1 MKGPPVVKTGQRAGA
16 GQIRAV
22 RFTPPSPQAGDTEVT
37 TIAGIR
43 KRGGLREFQSPQ
55 RLDFDLVL
63 RIERG
68 QAVHTVDFTE
78 YQLGRGDVLWVR
90 AGQVQQWGR
99 IQDIEGPVVMF
110 PPHVLDDRTREL
122 IKAARACTPN
132 HWSADSVQGSPSSA
146 AWSLLLAAGR
156 QPAQGDGRE
165 LRSALLAH
173 AAAALLTQLALLQ
186 PLGSTQLPTPTH
198 EAYLWLR
205 DEIDRSFHSWHQ
217 VNDYAA
223 RLGYSTR
230 TLNRLARDNTG
241 LSAKQLIDDRVIL
254 EAKRL
259 LSHADGPVADIAAQ
273 LGFDDPS
280 NFSAY
285 FHRRTGLT
293 PGTFR
298 TQARATGGASNGR
311 HVLRPG

>member
-1 MKGPPVVKTGQRAGA
+1 MVKTGQRGRHE
-16 GQIRAV
+16 QIRPV
-22 RFTPPSPQAGDTEVT
+22 RFAPPTPQTGDTEVT
-37 TIAGIR
+37 TIQGIR
-43 KRGGLREFQSPQ
+43 ERGGPSEFLSPQ
-55 RLDFDLVL
+55 RLDFDLVM
-63 RIERG
+63 RIDHG
-68 QAVHTVDFTE
+68 LAVHTVDFTG

-110 PPHVLDDRTREL
+110 PPHVLDDRTREV

-132 HWSADSVQGSPSSA
+132 HWPADAIEGTPSEA
-146 AWSLLLAAGR
+146 AWRLLLAAGS
-156 QPAQGDGRE
+156 QPAQDGRTD

-173 AAAALLTQLALLQ
+173 AVAALLTQLALLQ

-205 DEIDRSFHSWHQ
+205 DEIDRSFHTWHQ

-241 LSAKQLIDDRVIL
+241 LSAKQLIDDRIIL

-259 LSHADGPVADIAAQ
+259 LSHADAPVADIATQ

-280 NFSAY
+280 NFSSY

-293 PGTFR
+293 PGAFR
-298 TQARATGGASNGR
+298 ARVR
-311 HVLRPG
+311 V

>member
-1 MKGPPVVKTGQRAGA
+1 VHERTVVKGLPVVKTGQRGRR
-16 GQIRAV
+16 GQIRPV
-22 RFTPPSPQAGDTEVT
+22 RFAPPTPETGDTEVT
-37 TIAGIR
+37 NIEGIR
-43 KRGGLREFQSPQ
+43 TRGGPQEFLAPQ
-55 RLDFDLVL
+55 RLDFDLVM
-63 RIERG
+63 RIDRG
-68 QAVHTVDFTE
+68 QAEHTVDFTE

-110 PPHVLDDRTREL
+110 PPHVVDDRTREL

-132 HWSADSVQGSPSSA
+132 HWSADSVQGSPSEA
-146 AWSLLLAAGR
+146 AWELLLAAGR
-156 QPAQGDGRE
+156 LPAQGDQVD
-165 LRSALLAH
+165 LRSTLLAH
-173 AAAALLTQLALLQ
+173 AVAGLLTQLALLQ

-205 DEIDRSFHSWHQ
+205 VEIDRSFQTWHQ
-217 VNDYAA
+217 VKDYAA

-241 LSAKQLIDDRVIL
+241 LSAKQLIDDRIVL

-259 LSHADGPVADIAAQ
+259 LSHADGPVADVAAQ

-298 TQARATGGASNGR
+298 TQARATGGA
-311 HVLRPG
+311 